1 MPASHFRR
9 DNTQLQEDL
18 QPGWWRIWISCHV
31 QLLKEMGLLNKEP
44 QTGGRLSRERRGQAM
59 CLRGAQPYFLVDMDT
74 NRVSESTVDWRRV
87 LLSGKVLL
95 LGRLQGIWMEWG
107 VAGDTKALSRAATE
121 CLPESLTALM
131 NQSFGPLLQRLAPSS
146 CVCTC
151 EVNEENSHYKYC
163 GKWSSANITN
173 TIE

>member
-1 MPASHFRR
+1 MGGSARFGLRYQSTVVVPGAKTETFSQYTPGTLMPASHFRR

-31 QLLKEMGLLNKEP
+31 QLLKEMGLLNKGLKLV
-44 QTGGRLSRERRGQAM
+44 GGCPGKRRGQAM
-59 CLRGAQPYFLVDMDT
+59 CLRGAQPYFLLSMDT
-74 NRVSESTVDWRRV
+74 NRVSESTVNWRRV

-95 LGRLQGIWMEWG
+95 LGRLQGVWMEWG

-131 NQSFGPLLQRLAPSS
+131 NQSFGPLF
-146 CVCTC
+146 
-151 EVNEENSHYKYC
+151 KD
-163 GKWSSANITN
+163 
-173 TIE
+173 